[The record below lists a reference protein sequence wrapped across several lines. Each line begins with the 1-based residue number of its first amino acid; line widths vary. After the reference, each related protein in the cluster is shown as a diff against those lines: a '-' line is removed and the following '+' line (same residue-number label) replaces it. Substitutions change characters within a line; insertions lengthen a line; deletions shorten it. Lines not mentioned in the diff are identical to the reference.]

1 MEESETRDEVL
12 KLGKKLAD
20 KFSSYEEG
28 DTISQWMSHY
38 IAELIVE
45 AETAKGNKRVAIQGK
60 CFNAILDL
68 WRHQSQFPRGS
79 RPVESFESIFRALES
94 LDPENKS
101 SRYFKSASKPEKR
114 LSKQQDEMLTIIAG
128 LDNAARSTISY
139 LFEFLSRDIADED
152 TLEWINLQK
161 KTLEVDELSVVI
173 RLLPYDR
180 EEQDMVQKAV
190 NERINTLNSRIEKL
204 SAFKEMLDPVIELM
218 EAEIDHLK
226 GGQEEG
232 Q

>member
-1 MEESETRDEVL
+1 
-12 KLGKKLAD
+12 
-20 KFSSYEEG
+20 
-28 DTISQWMSHY
+28 
-38 IAELIVE
+38 
-45 AETAKGNKRVAIQGK
+45 
-60 CFNAILDL
+60 
-68 WRHQSQFPRGS
+68 
-79 RPVESFESIFRALES
+79 
-94 LDPENKS
+94 
-101 SRYFKSASKPEKR
+101 
-114 LSKQQDEMLTIIAG
+114 MLTIIAG

-173 RLLPYDR
+173 RLLPYDG